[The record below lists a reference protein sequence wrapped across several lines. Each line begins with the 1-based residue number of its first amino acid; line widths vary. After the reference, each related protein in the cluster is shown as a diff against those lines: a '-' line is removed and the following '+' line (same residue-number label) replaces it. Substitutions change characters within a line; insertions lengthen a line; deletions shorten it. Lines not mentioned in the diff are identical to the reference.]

1 MEQKRRCG
9 WLPDSGEVK
18 GAPVWAR
25 KDVALLTCPKS
36 YITPDSET
44 LVEEFFVRRR
54 MGAIDFAVLSARQ
67 VEAFAI
73 LENALTAEIRDGQE
87 KRRSKV

>member
-9 WLPDSGEVK
+9 WLPQNGEVQ
-18 GAPVWAR
+18 GPPVWAR
-25 KDVALLTCPKS
+25 KDVVLFTCPTS

-54 MGAIDFAVLSARQ
+54 MGAIDFLVLSARQ

-73 LENALTAEIRDGQE
+73 LEKALTAEIRDAQE
-87 KRRSKV
+87 KRRSNL